1 MSIQPIIDSTA
12 IRTLRELC
20 PRDNDA
26 FLRELLGMFM
36 QDTPLR
42 IAEMEESL
50 KSNDATRFK
59 RAAHSIKGSSANI
72 GAVELKEVA
81 GRLESE
87 CAGAP
92 ISSLAPSVAEIRVA
106 YERARAELD
115 RIIAA
120 GPGA

>member
-12 IRTLRELC
+12 IQTLRELC
-20 PRDNDA
+20 PGDNDA
-26 FLRELLGMFM
+26 FLREVLGMFM

-50 KSNDATRFK
+50 GSNDATRFK

-72 GAVELKEVA
+72 GAVELREVA
-81 GRLESE
+81 GRLESD
-87 CAGAP
+87 CATAP
-92 ISSLAPSVAEIRVA
+92 ISSLAPSVGEIRAA

>member
-81 GRLESE
+81 GRLESDIRYRKIVKVVITQRE
-87 CAGAP
+87 
-92 ISSLAPSVAEIRVA
+92 SSLPS
-106 YERARAELD
+106 
-115 RIIAA
+115 
-120 GPGA
+120 GPVMRPPIL